1 MFKYD
6 FSRLRVFTEDNLFEF
21 NFQGDIR
28 KNMLPPELSSDVDAD
43 LHAASKSHLKD
54 ICKELRLKSSGTK
67 KELVDRISAM
77 RATQLHDELSDD
89 SLSLD
94 SGPDAVPQCDFS
106 AALYIVMPSSY
117 EPITPSLIRERFPQD
132 LRELHQHSML
142 GIENRIIQHESY
154 RDPGLQKLIANLL
167 RNEPGSPAVEVFDRP
182 LSYTEHEK
190 RRLLT
195 SQELP
200 QKAYIVDKKNPRA
213 GKPAGQSS
221 VNPQGKKKNLR
232 LAGFENGVYGK
243 EAPGDKNERL
253 AYIVAGWNDANP
265 ANIKVYVFYL
275 VKGAALSEIEE
286 EAKRKIEEEALRKI
300 ERAHKIERAQEKKTK
315 KKKEEQKNRRTGTAG
330 TKGQLQDTCKKLGLK
345 FTGRSTKKELTELID
360 CIMRK
365 RDGASN

>member
-1 MFKYD
+1 MD
-6 FSRLRVFTEDNLFEF
+6 MSSSGED
-21 NFQGDIR
+21 
-28 KNMLPPELSSDVDAD
+28 PD
-43 LHAASKSHLKD
+43 LHAALKPQLED
-54 ICKELRLKSSGTK
+54 ICKKLRLKSSGTK
-67 KELVDRISAM
+67 KELVDRIRAM
-77 RATQLHDELSDD
+77 RAAQSHDEPCYD

-94 SGPDAVPQCDFS
+94 SGPDFS

-132 LRELHQHSML
+132 HRELHQHSML
-142 GIENRIIQHESY
+142 GIEHRIIQHESY
-154 RDPGLQKLIANLL
+154 KDPGLQKLIANLL
-167 RNEPGSPAVEVFDRP
+167 RNEPGSPGVEVFDRP

-213 GKPAGQSS
+213 VKPAGKSS
-221 VNPQGKKKNLR
+221 INPQGKEKNLR

-243 EAPGDKNERL
+243 EAPGDENERL
-253 AYIVAGWNDANP
+253 AYIVAGWKKDANSP

-300 ERAHKIERAQEKKTK
+300 AAIQRAQEKKTK
-315 KKKEEQKNRRTGTAG
+315 KKKEEQKNRRTA
-330 TKGQLQDTCKKLGLK
+330 TKGQLHHPCKKLGRK
-345 FTGRSTKKELTELID
+345 VTCTKKELAYPID
-360 CIMRK
+360 RIMRE